1 MKGIAKISIN
11 ILAFY
16 LLIEFITESI
26 PQIFG
31 IINSAQLMKTGMIS
45 GILVTQLLKLIIALY
60 LWFSAEKLS
69 SFMISNKNKDPIKN
83 INYRYLHLISFSV
96 IGIVILA
103 LSIPD
108 LVQYLLE
115 YFNMSGRVLTNIL
128 PKTVAKIIEIILG
141 IWLLI
146 KPDSF
151 AKKLN
156 VINREDV

>member
-1 MKGIAKISIN
+1 MKGIAKITIK
-11 ILAFY
+11 ILSLY

-31 IINSAQLMKTGMIS
+31 IINSGQSIRTGIIV
-45 GILVTQLLKLIIALY
+45 GILIAQILKFIFALF

-69 SFMISNKNKDPIKN
+69 NFMISNKNKDPIKN

-115 YFNMSGRVLTNIL
+115 YFNISGRVLTNIL
-128 PKTVAKIIEIILG
+128 PKIVAKIIEIILG
-141 IWLLI
+141 LWLLI

-151 AKKLN
+151 AKKIKITN
-156 VINREDV
+156 